1 MAALLAYL
9 SNKSVV
15 DKLALGT
22 YLGCYQILQA
32 SLRAGFSATLIPAL
46 LSLVT
51 VIIFSHWPVG
61 RHSGWHQMS
70 PSQQPPSEGSLSGW
84 MPFFWETQS
93 HYLHPGLA
101 LTKASPHFHSLCKAC
116 LWS

>member
-1 MAALLAYL
+1 MAALLAYF

-32 SLRAGFSATLIPAL
+32 FLRAGFSATLIPSL

-61 RHSGWHQMS
+61 RHSGCHQMS
-70 PSQQPPSEGSLSGW
+70 PSQQPTSEGSLSGW
-84 MPFFWETQS
+84 VLLLGNSEPLPPFWVSSNE
-93 HYLHPGLA
+93 GLS
-101 LTKASPHFHSLCKAC
+101 TFP
-116 LWS
+116 